1 MSLGLK
7 SKENNETVL
16 VSEEESNILSY
27 TYPCKTAGSDAK
39 NGNYYH
45 SLSKDSFN
53 SLNVLRRWAS
63 EQNVD
68 MTHLVKYSLHDD
80 LTFLRYLRANGM
92 NTDKAIV
99 HMKKNIEYRKTMNV
113 DEILSKLP
121 EQK

>member
-1 MSLGLK
+1 
-7 SKENNETVL
+7 
-16 VSEEESNILSY
+16 
-27 TYPCKTAGSDAK
+27 
-39 NGNYYH
+39 
-45 SLSKDSFN
+45 
-53 SLNVLRRWAS
+53 
-63 EQNVD
+63 